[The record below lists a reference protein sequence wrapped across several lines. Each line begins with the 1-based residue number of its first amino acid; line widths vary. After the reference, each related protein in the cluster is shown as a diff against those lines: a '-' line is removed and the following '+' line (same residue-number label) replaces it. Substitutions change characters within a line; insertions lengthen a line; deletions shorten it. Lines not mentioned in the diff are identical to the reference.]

1 MDLRLLIAGAT
12 AWITAI
18 VMVLLTYREG
28 GYPWTAPLLGAAV
41 LALLFGIGLLVR
53 GHAAMLGV
61 ILLVA
66 GVAAIPA
73 LLQVRAWSD
82 PVIQE
87 ELEGSIT
94 AHAVVTGTPQR
105 IDAAGPIWAPATRWR
120 LLVNAELVTPLP
132 LALETDDPELAS
144 AFPPPGTPITF
155 TGKGRSAL
163 GNTRFAGVVELRAP
177 PMISGGVGVLD
188 AVANAARSNLLS
200 ALANLPPAA
209 GGVIAGLAIGDESL
223 LPAAAKE
230 QMQAAGLAHL
240 TAVSGGNVAIV
251 VGAAALFTALLRGGI
266 RTRAIVGLAALG
278 MYVVLVRPQPS
289 VIRAA
294 VMGGV
299 VVIAFVIGGRRA
311 GPAVLGASMLMITL
325 LAPFLAVSW
334 GFALSVVATAGIII
348 FVPALLEWGVRFVQR
363 WVKRK
368 RAAQVIV
375 GAVIITAVAQVMTA
389 PVLLAMGAQLS
400 PLGIPA
406 NVLAMP
412 AVPVITIGGLLVVVI
427 GFLSLSLAEFIAVL
441 TAVPARWIIDVA
453 AWGARPLHIDFG
465 LLIALTVSVAAVIVF
480 LRSTGVRRNLAV
492 VGFALG
498 TGFVTLIIFTS
509 RQPWAPA
516 DWSMV
521 MCDVG
526 QGDGLVLRDNA
537 GISIAI
543 DTGPRD
549 GEFDA
554 CLVELGVQELAAVVM
569 THFHADH
576 VGGLQN
582 VLQSVDVKE
591 VFSTI
596 TDDPEDQARLARES
610 ANHYGKPITQ
620 LRAGQR
626 LRFGESELAVIW
638 PERVIREGSEAN
650 NTSVVLLGQVN
661 GMPILLTGDI
671 EPEGQAEVMR
681 AVPSVDVAVA
691 KVPHHGSRF
700 TDPRFAAW
708 AHAEIALISVGADN
722 EYGHP
727 APSALSQWQSA
738 GARVYRSDVS
748 GSTALTWNPN
758 TRSVKVTTLTGE

>member
-1 MDLRLLIAGAT
+1 MDLRLLIAGGT
-12 AWITAI
+12 AWTTAI
-18 VMVLLTYREG
+18 VMVLLTYRDG
-28 GYPWTAPLLGAAV
+28 GYAWTAPLLAAAV
-41 LALLFGIGLLVR
+41 FTLLIGAGLLVR
-53 GHAAMLGV
+53 NQGATLGV
-61 ILLVA
+61 VLVVA
-66 GVAAIPA
+66 GVAALPA

-82 PVIQE
+82 SMIQQ
-87 ELEGSIT
+87 ELNGEISGS
-94 AHAVVTGTPQR
+94 AVVTGTPQR
-105 IDAAGPIWAPATRWR
+105 IDAAGPIWAAATRWR
-120 LLVNAELVTPLP
+120 VLVTADLSSPIP

-144 AFPPPGTPITF
+144 VLPPPGTPITF
-155 TGKGRSAL
+155 TGNGRSAL

-177 PMISGGVGVLD
+177 PVINGNVGVLD
-188 AVANAARSNLLS
+188 TVANAARSNLLAS
-200 ALANLPPAA
+200 LDSVSPAA

-251 VGAAALFTALLRGGI
+251 VGAAALITALLRGGI

-311 GPAVLGASMLMITL
+311 GPAVLGASTLMITL

-348 FVPALLEWGVRFVQR
+348 FVPALMEFGVRFIQR

-368 RAAQVIV
+368 RVAQVIA

-412 AVPVITIGGLLVVVI
+412 AVPIITIGGLLVVVI
-427 GFLSLSLAEFIAVL
+427 GFLSSTLAEFIAAL
-441 TAVPARWIIDVA
+441 TAIPARWIIDVA
-453 AWGARPLHIDFG
+453 AWAARPLHVELG
-465 LLIALTVSVAAVIVF
+465 LLTALTVSVATVIVF
-480 LRSTGVRRNLAV
+480 LRSTGVRRNLALM
-492 VGFALG
+492 GFILG
-498 TGFVTLIIFTS
+498 TGSAALMIFMS

-516 DWSMV
+516 DWSLV

-549 GEFDA
+549 SNFDT
-554 CLVELGVQELAAVVM
+554 CLTELGVQELAAVVM

-582 VLQSVDVKE
+582 VLQSVAVQE

-596 TDDPEDQARLARES
+596 TDDPEDQARLARET
-610 ANHYGKPITQ
+610 ANHYGKPVTQ
-620 LRAGQR
+620 LRAGQH

-671 EPEGQAEVMR
+671 EPEAQAEVMR

-722 EYGHP
+722 DYGHP
-727 APSALSQWQSA
+727 APSTIDQWESA
-738 GARVYRSDVS
+738 GARIYRSDVS
-748 GSTALTWNPN
+748 GSTALTWNPR
-758 TRSVKVTTLTGE
+758 TGSVDVAAQRS